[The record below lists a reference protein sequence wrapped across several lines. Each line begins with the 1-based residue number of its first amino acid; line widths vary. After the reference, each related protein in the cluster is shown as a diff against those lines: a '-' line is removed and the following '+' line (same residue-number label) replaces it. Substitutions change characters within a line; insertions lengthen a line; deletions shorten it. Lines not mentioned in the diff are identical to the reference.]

1 MLGELVGNFRVVSV
15 LGQGGMGTVYLAE
28 QVSIQTRVAIK
39 VLFPHI
45 SAHKE
50 LVQRFFNE
58 AVAVSRI
65 KHAGIARIFD
75 VGFAANGQAY
85 LVMELLE
92 GETLAS
98 RIRRSGRLSARSACE
113 IGRQIANILEATHR
127 AQIIHRDL
135 KPDNVFL
142 VGDAELESG
151 ERVKI
156 LDFGIAK
163 LGSAGLTG
171 TSGGSMGTPAYMA
184 PEQWRSTKNVDW
196 RADAYS
202 LGCLAFEMATGRPP
216 FVAQSVGDA
225 CTKHLTE
232 APPMLRSLAPE
243 QPVALEQLV
252 ASLLEKVPD
261 RRPDTMKA
269 VTQAFARI
277 GAALP
282 GLLDSTI
289 ENDAMVDALAAPPTA
304 RPRQAQGA
312 GVSTTLGGAASSGPA
327 SDSPMRRW
335 RAPLLVAAAAA
346 VVAVSLVALLRGQ
359 RTDDLAPATSSRVA
373 AMPSEGSAARAP
385 APDPAPSPAAPPPST
400 TTSPGLP
407 GASAGSDAPA
417 APSRSEAPAPQ
428 PATHDRPQDPD
439 VRDPDTHRSGNRSGR
454 SPTAARSPDTPSPRN
469 SPPPAEPATPSPA
482 PPPPS
487 RALPDVSCDEVSC
500 VLNHFAGACC
510 AKFQKPPRVASG
522 AAAPSVAAQNVPD
535 SLDRAIISDGVAKVK
550 APILACGDRFP
561 TKGQVKV
568 SVKVAPDGHVTSV
581 TVKNTPSPELG
592 ACVAARMETARFART
607 LNGGAFAYPYTF

>member
-1 MLGELVGNFRVVSV
+1 MIGALVGNFRVVSA

-65 KHAGIARIFD
+65 KHAGIAKIFD
-75 VGFAANGQAY
+75 VGFASNGQAY

-113 IGRQIANILEATHR
+113 IGRQIANILEATHQ

-135 KPDNVFL
+135 KPDNIFL
-142 VGDAELESG
+142 VSDAELESG

-216 FVAQSVGDA
+216 FVAQSVGEA

-232 APPMLRSLAPE
+232 APPTIRSLAPE

-252 ASLLEKVPD
+252 ASLLEKIPD
-261 RRPDTMKA
+261 RRPGTMKA

-277 GAALP
+277 ATGLP
-282 GLLDSTI
+282 GLLDATI
-289 ENDAMVDALAAPPTA
+289 DGDARVDALGPPPSA
-304 RPRQAQGA
+304 RSPQEARGA
-312 GVSTTLGGAASSGPA
+312 GVSTTLGGAASSGHASSESPA
-327 SDSPMRRW
+327 RRR

-346 VVAVSLVALLRGQ
+346 VLALSLVAILRMGHGA
-359 RTDDLAPATSSRVA
+359 DDLAPAASDRVA
-373 AMPSEGSAARAP
+373 AMPSEGSAVRAP
-385 APDPAPSPAAPPPST
+385 APDPVASPAAGPPAST
-400 TTSPGLP
+400 TTSPRPPAASSGSDVPEPQPADHESPREPAVRAPATYLP
-407 GASAGSDAPA
+407 GNPAG
-417 APSRSEAPAPQ
+417 RSPIPVSPPNTPAPAP
-428 PATHDRPQDPD
+428 AT
-439 VRDPDTHRSGNRSGR
+439 
-454 SPTAARSPDTPSPRN
+454 
-469 SPPPAEPATPSPA
+469 SPPPVAPAPPSPA

-487 RALPDVSCDEVSC
+487 RALTDSGCDEVSC
-500 VLNHFAGACC
+500 VLNNYEGACC
-510 AKFQKPPRVASG
+510 ARFKKPRSSTPRG
-522 AAAPSVAAQNVPD
+522 TPD
-535 SLDRAIISDGVAKVK
+535 GPPESLGRAMISEGVAKVK
-550 APILACGDRFP
+550 DSIMGCGEQFP
-561 TKGQVKV
+561 ARGQVKV
-568 SVKVAPDGHVTSV
+568 SVRVDPDGRVTSV
-581 TVKNTPSPELG
+581 TVKNTPSPDLG
-592 ACVAARMETARFART
+592 ACVAERMEAARFAKT
-607 LNGGAFAYPYTF
+607 QNGGSFSYPYTF